1 MINYLKPLLF
11 KVSDFTYKINKLFP
25 RKGIELFCILTGDL
39 EIILEHSI
47 TI

>member
-11 KVSDFTYKINKLFP
+11 KVSDFTYKLNKIIPKKLFYIP
-25 RKGIELFCILTGDL
+25 IGDS
-39 EIILEHSI
+39 EIILEHFI